1 MAKGFVEPVREA
13 AASEAVGTEI
23 ALSEEL
29 IPPKEEITDLLQTKE
44 KSIPALASS
53 QPVAETEDNVEPK
66 QAESVSSDERAT
78 SNSEGASI
86 IVKEDILVTAAEVI
100 QTETVTVKPS
110 SPVDVTSSFETDFQI
125 VPPADDAVSS
135 ASETRPE
142 TNKTT
147 EERPSKGPATEDTLV
162 SPALTGGVAES
173 VATEEISVQKKM
185 ETDVSSPEA
194 SLIVN
199 TAAEEICV
207 TDGLV
212 SETAAQVAPVEEPVS
227 SENTASPVPNELAQV
242 QILTERVLDP
252 LLGPLGD
259 KTQVLEP
266 EVAEEQAQETQ
277 TTGLQA
283 KTEDNQELGTSQGAE
298 PRVSSPETAPSEGNI
313 SDQDSHHDSANDPA
327 VDLEAELDDE
337 VKGRFYVFKWHKT
350 EYNF

>member
-1 MAKGFVEPVREA
+1 MAKGFIEPVRAA
-13 AASEAVGTEI
+13 AASEAVGTET
-23 ALSEEL
+23 ALREEL
-29 IPPKEEITDLLQTKE
+29 IPPKEEITDLLQTEE

-53 QPVAETEDNVEPK
+53 LPVAETEDSVEPK

-78 SNSEGASI
+78 SNSEEASI
-86 IVKEDILVTAAEVI
+86 IVEEDILVTAAEVI

-110 SPVDVTSSFETDFQI
+110 FTAVQI
-125 VPPADDAVSS
+125 LPPADDAVSS

-147 EERPSKGPATEDTLV
+147 EEWPSEGPATEDPLV

-185 ETDVSSPEA
+185 GTDVSSSEA

-199 TAAEEICV
+199 TTAQEICV

-212 SETAAQVAPVEEPVS
+212 SETAAQVTPVEEPVS
-227 SENTASPVPNELAQV
+227 SENTASPVPDELAQV
-242 QILTERVLDP
+242 QILTEWVLDP
-252 LLGPLGD
+252 QLGPLGD

-266 EVAEEQAQETQ
+266 TVAQEQAQETQ

-283 KTEDNQELGTSQGAE
+283 KTEDNQELGAFQGAQ
-298 PRVSSPETAPSEGNI
+298 PRASSPDRPPSEGNI
-313 SDQDSHHDSANDPA
+313 SDQDSHHDGANDPA

-337 VKGRFYVFKWHKT
+337 VRGALLCL
-350 EYNF
+350 